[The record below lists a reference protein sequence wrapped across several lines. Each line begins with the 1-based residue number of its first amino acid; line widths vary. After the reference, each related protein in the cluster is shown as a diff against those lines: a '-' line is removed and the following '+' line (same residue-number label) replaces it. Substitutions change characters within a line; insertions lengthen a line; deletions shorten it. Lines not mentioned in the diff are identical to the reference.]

1 MEVVWRIL
9 SCCCSVGETEAL
21 AEEGPLGEW
30 MQRPAEPGVCR
41 GAVSTPERSPL
52 PKPGSWGA
60 EVVSEEGRRRP
71 APEQRKKSQPRACR
85 AWQWAIGFARGL
97 ADGEPAGAS
106 APRAPGAALEGRA
119 EQGRGLASPSCPVA
133 RPRAAHSA

>member
-21 AEEGPLGEW
+21 AEEEPLGEW

-60 EVVSEEGRRRP
+60 EVVTGEGAPETRTAAEKEVSDAGLASVAVGDRLFPWLGRRR
-71 APEQRKKSQPRACR
+71 A
-85 AWQWAIGFARGL
+85 
-97 ADGEPAGAS
+97 
-106 APRAPGAALEGRA
+106 
-119 EQGRGLASPSCPVA
+119 GRGLGSPCSGGGAGGA
-133 RPRAAHSA
+133 RGAGEGTR